1 MKKTI
6 KVMAFA
12 VTLLL
17 CGAAQAEDWL
27 WWMIDQTGLEDPIT
41 FDYAKVKLVGSDP
54 GTFLSMAGI
63 DTETTIFLP
72 NASGQGLTS
81 YAVYTG
87 TSDSS
92 YVIELYLNDSLY
104 ALSSQEYSY
113 DNMAEYIFDKS
124 SIPQSMTPLTV
135 SGFHVVPEPTG
146 GLLVLFGLA
155 CLGLRRKEVFA

>member
-12 VTLLL
+12 VTMLL

-27 WWMIDQTGLEDPIT
+27 WWMIDQSAEQEQVT
-41 FDYAKVKLVGSDP
+41 FDYAKIKLVGSDP
-54 GTFLSMAGI
+54 GEFLAVAG
-63 DTETTIFLP
+63 DAPNTEFWSLD
-72 NASGQGLTS
+72 GKGLEAF
-81 YAVYTG
+81 AVYTG
-87 TSDSS
+87 SATTSS

-113 DNMAEYIFDKS
+113 ADMAEYIFDKS
-124 SIPQSMTPLTV
+124 SIPLSMTPLTV

>member
-27 WWMIDQTGLEDPIT
+27 WGMINQTGPEDPIP
-41 FDYAKVKLVGSDP
+41 FDYAKVKLVGSKDE
-54 GTFLSMAGI
+54 FLAVAG
-63 DTETTIFLP
+63 DAPNTEFWSLD
-72 NASGQGLTS
+72 SKGLEAF
-81 YAVYTG
+81 AVYTG
-87 TSDSS
+87 SETSR

-113 DNMAEYIFDKS
+113 ANMKEYIFDKS
-124 SIPQSMTPLTV
+124 SIPLSMTPLTV

-146 GLLVLFGLA
+146 GLLVLLGLA

>member
-27 WWMIDQTGLEDPIT
+27 WWMIDQTGPEDPIT
-41 FDYAKVKLVGSDP
+41 FDYAKVKLVGSEP
-54 GTFLSMAGI
+54 GEFLAVAG
-63 DTETTIFLP
+63 DAPNTEFWSLD
-72 NASGQGLTS
+72 SKGLEAF
-81 YAVYTG
+81 AVFTG

-104 ALSSQEYSY
+104 ALSSQEFSY
-113 DNMAEYIFDKS
+113 ADMSEYVFDKS
-124 SIPQSMTPLTV
+124 SIPLSMTPLTV
-135 SGFHVVPEPTG
+135 SGFRVVPEPTG

-155 CLGLRRKEVFA
+155 CLGLRRKEVVA

>member
-27 WWMIDQTGLEDPIT
+27 WWMIYQAEQEDPIT
-41 FDYAKVKLVGSDP
+41 FDYAKVKLVGSEP
-54 GTFLSMAGI
+54 GEFLAVAG
-63 DTETTIFLP
+63 DAPNTEFWSLD
-72 NASGQGLTS
+72 SKGLEAF
-81 YAVYTG
+81 AVYTG
-87 TSDSS
+87 SATSS

-113 DNMAEYIFDKS
+113 ADMEEYIFDKS

-146 GLLVLFGLA
+146 GLLVLLGLA